1 MNSIG
6 DKLHMYNYVMYHRLI
21 IFYNDAFAC
30 SRTMKVYRCFF
41 YLKMYCFS
49 LSGLDMKWKA
59 DLCSR
64 DKEE

>member
-1 MNSIG
+1 
-6 DKLHMYNYVMYHRLI
+6 MYNYVMYHRLI

-49 LSGLDMKWKA
+49 LSGLDMIFQIK
-59 DLCSR
+59 
-64 DKEE
+64 